1 MHMGLRQ
8 TPWSSAY
15 SLTPGSLP
23 LQFSTVYVVGLL
35 QRGPAELSLLGHL
48 VQGGIVAMTWQWK
61 GEGFRESLPLGILGH
76 GKEEAMA

>member
-1 MHMGLRQ
+1 MVICVQPDPRIPPPTVLHCLCC
-8 TPWSSAY
+8 WSPA
-15 SLTPGSLP
+15 G
-23 LQFSTVYVVGLL
+23 
-35 QRGPAELSLLGHL
+35 GPAELSLLGHL